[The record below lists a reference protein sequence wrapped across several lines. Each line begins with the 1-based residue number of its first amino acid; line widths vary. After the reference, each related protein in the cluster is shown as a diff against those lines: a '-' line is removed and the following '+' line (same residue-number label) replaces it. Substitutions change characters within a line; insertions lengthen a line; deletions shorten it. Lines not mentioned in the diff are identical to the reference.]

1 MFTRY
6 LQECLFDN
14 YMKFILYLSEYL
26 FHICMNVFFREGVL
40 KIAASPFDILSPKN
54 RPELSESCTAV
65 VNVPIHKYYKT
76 VFGEKP
82 VLATLDVELNMS
94 PTMTTIF
101 QGKHS
106 IAIYY
111 KKRSKL
117 NTAFL
122 TPTPS
127 PRCPSEKEKSKFS
140 TITLCSARKW

>member
-1 MFTRY
+1 
-6 LQECLFDN
+6 
-14 YMKFILYLSEYL
+14 MKE
-26 FHICMNVFFREGVL
+26 L

-76 VFGEKP
+76 VFFGEKT
-82 VLATLDVELNMS
+82 VLATLDMEENTS

-106 IAIYY
+106 IAIDY

-122 TPTPS
+122 QKDNLMFRVYLELQS
-127 PRCPSEKEKSKFS
+127 N
-140 TITLCSARKW
+140 

>member
-1 MFTRY
+1 
-6 LQECLFDN
+6 
-14 YMKFILYLSEYL
+14 MKFILYLSEYP
-26 FHICMNVFFREGVL
+26 FHMNVFLEKEL

-65 VNVPIHKYYKT
+65 ENVPIHKYYKT
-76 VFGEKP
+76 VFGEKT
-82 VLATLDVELNMS
+82 VLATLDVEENTS

-101 QGKHS
+101 QRKHS

-122 TPTPS
+122 
-127 PRCPSEKEKSKFS
+127 EKQ
-140 TITLCSARKW
+140 II